1 MKNNKNIKL
10 IITDWNENNLEKTE
24 ICFDNV
30 GDAMKKVNFLKF
42 NTLKEIKVKMYDGSK
57 LIHSEFLSIT
67 KFEDR
72 IKKGKKVLDRFADL
86 GEECDETYA

>member
-1 MKNNKNIKL
+1 MKNKNIKL
-10 IITDWNENNLEKTE
+10 IITDWSENNIGKQE

-30 GDAMKKVNFLKF
+30 GDAMKKLNYLKF
-42 NTLKEIKVKMYDGSK
+42 NTLKDIKVKIYDDLK
-57 LIHSEFLSIT
+57 LIHSESLTVT

-72 IKKGKKVLDRFADL
+72 IKKGKKVLDRFADI